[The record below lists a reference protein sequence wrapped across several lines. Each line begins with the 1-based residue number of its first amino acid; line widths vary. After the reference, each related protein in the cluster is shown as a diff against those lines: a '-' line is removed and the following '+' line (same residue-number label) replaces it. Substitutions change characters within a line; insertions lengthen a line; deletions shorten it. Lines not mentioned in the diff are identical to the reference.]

1 MNTAQSFHVFVE
13 IRLALLAPRWLFFFM
28 SLPAAAGAQTPQSA
42 YAVPASSA
50 VSAGSTLHMLA
61 MLLLVLAVI
70 GVSAWL
76 LKRFAAN
83 PGAASGAI
91 KVIAGAA
98 VGQRERVVLVE
109 IGGTW
114 LVLGVAP
121 GQVRTLHTLPK
132 ASAEPSGNELPAPPG
147 KGFQVWL
154 RQVMEKRNA
163 G

>member
-1 MNTAQSFHVFVE
+1 MNPAQLFVK
-13 IRLALLAPRWLFFFM
+13 IRSALLASWRLAFFM
-28 SLPAAAGAQTPQSA
+28 SFPAAASAQASQPA
-42 YAVPASSA
+42 YVPASSA
-50 VSAGSTLHMLA
+50 VSAGSMLQ
-61 MLLLVLAVI
+61 MLTGLLLVLAVI
-70 GVSAWL
+70 GAAAWL

-83 PGAASGAI
+83 PGTATGAI

-121 GQVRTLHTLPK
+121 GQVRALHTLPK
-132 ASAEPSGNELPAPPG
+132 ASAEHSGNDLPAPPG

>member
-1 MNTAQSFHVFVE
+1 MQ
-13 IRLALLAPRWLFFFM
+13 
-28 SLPAAAGAQTPQSA
+28 
-42 YAVPASSA
+42 
-50 VSAGSTLHMLA
+50 MLA
-61 MLLLVLAVI
+61 GLLLVLAVI
-70 GVSAWL
+70 GAAAWL
-76 LKRFAAN
+76 LKRIAAN
-83 PGAASGAI
+83 PGAATGTL

-132 ASAEPSGNELPAPPG
+132 ASAGELPGNDLPAPPRM
-147 KGFQVWL
+147 GFQAWL